1 MYVTSYVTSQGAER
15 TEEVLDL
22 GPPPRRHTF
31 ASPWMGLRTT
41 SAL

>member
-22 GPPPRRHTF
+22 GPPPSSSHFRLAVDGT
-31 ASPWMGLRTT
+31 
-41 SAL
+41 